1 VDNGRSWVKIRAA
14 KLAVFLLLAMV
25 TVAALQAAIF
35 YSMFTPRIEKANAL
49 LFELGVENSQRSIYF
64 EIDRKV
70 RALIKLAPESDAPQ
84 LTLAGAWKDF
94 GSHFTA
100 SPYAALDAF
109 LSTLP
114 AVTADNRAD
123 ASAIEELAAQLE
135 RLQAIYADSYK
146 DLLVDLRAPPVYLWP
161 TGSIIA
167 KRSGY
172 RQAVT
177 LNRALYLAQTG
188 EIGTARVMLAG
199 LNAAVEDPK
208 ILATVYYTLGR
219 VQFELFRTTPE
230 VEYYTQSIHYLRQA
244 LATDPGLQLA
254 KRLLDFLLSLPAT
267 ETAPQSPDGR
277 PETPSE
283 GAGAAISAEK
293 RVF

>member
-1 VDNGRSWVKIRAA
+1 
-14 KLAVFLLLAMV
+14 MV
-25 TVAALQAAIF
+25 TVAALQAATF
-35 YSMFTPRIEKANAL
+35 YFMFTPRIEQANAL

-70 RALIKLAPESDAPQ
+70 RELIKLAPESDVSQ
-84 LTLAGAWKDF
+84 LTLAGAWENF
-94 GSHFTA
+94 ESHFTG
-100 SPYAALDAF
+100 SPHAALGDF
-109 LSTLP
+109 LSKLP
-114 AVTADNRAD
+114 SVTADNRAEV
-123 ASAIEELAAQLE
+123 SAIEELVAQLE
-135 RLQAIYADSYK
+135 YVHAIYADSYK
-146 DLLVDLRAPPVYLWP
+146 DLLTDLRAPPVYLWP
-161 TGSIIA
+161 TGSIVA

-199 LNAAVEDPK
+199 LNGAVEDPEV
-208 ILATVYYTLGR
+208 LATVYYTLGR
-219 VQFELFRTTPE
+219 LQFELFRVTPE

-244 LATDPGLQLA
+244 LATDPSLQLA
-254 KRLLDFLLSLPAT
+254 KRLLDFLLSLPVT

-283 GAGAAISAEK
+283 GAGAATSAEK
-293 RVF
+293 RIF